1 MMDYKLKYIINPNID
16 LSKAKLGEPLSYV
29 PIDFDLTKDDI
40 STLEIIETNDKNN
53 CYVRSKNTH
62 TQYHSFVLA
71 KNSRTI
77 ILCEVQFFKSKVTG
91 KYIPR
96 PTFRKKKV
104 SDGTIQTC
112 QG

>member
-1 MMDYKLKYIINPNID
+1 MMDYILNPNID

-29 PIDFDLTKDDI
+29 PVDFDLTKEDI

-53 CYVRSKNTH
+53 CYIRSKNTY

-77 ILCEVQFFKSKVTG
+77 TLCEVHFSNQKLQASIFLARLFARKRFLMVKFKLVKA
-91 KYIPR
+91 
-96 PTFRKKKV
+96 
-104 SDGTIQTC
+104 TIL
-112 QG
+112 